1 LGLVGLSAAAGVL
14 ITATVT
20 PAIALTGAAATS
32 AITMFDNLPSVLDI
46 DKLMLPTTIYAKD
59 PNTGG
64 DVELATFYDQN
75 RSPVNFDEVN
85 PAVYDAILSSE
96 DPRFYQ
102 HGGVDLIGTSR
113 ALLQNVQGGGETQ
126 GGSSISQQYVKNVL
140 IQRCE
145 SNADAEAREQLQQEA
160 DKTAADSGQPVISPT
175 IDEIIARTDAVLA
188 SCWTE
193 ATTASG
199 NEGIERKLQE
209 MRYAIALE
217 QKYSKNDILL
227 GYLNI
232 SNFGGR
238 TYGIDAAARYYF
250 NVSAKDLSV
259 SQAATLAG
267 IVQNPNTYRIDQT
280 AGSIFDGDGVGYN
293 KAPDGLIDD
302 VRPGQLAALDTLL
315 SDGTI
320 TQEQYLAAADGYT
333 STKGRQLYVLSR
345 MLDDG
350 KITRDQYVAAAIEP
364 ITPAITPA
372 TTGCSTAGGSAYFCQ
387 YVRDIVENDPAFGA
401 TPEERE
407 KALKRGGLS
416 IYTTLDLRVQSTA
429 EAAMVENVPTSVDFM
444 RLGSTIV
451 SIESTTGRILAIAQ
465 NTQFSEDASAGTD
478 PNKSALVFAGD
489 STYGSSNGFN
499 PGSTFKLFTLID
511 WLEKGHSV
519 NESLNGSVRVIK
531 RLTNSCEGDWVNTE
545 NTRVGNFGGGGGY
558 TGTPMQFTAQSLN
571 SGFFAMAEEL
581 DLCDIENVAT
591 KMGVTNAQYGTP
603 VEVNTQFSIIGS
615 SNVSPIAMAGAYATV
630 ANNGIYCQPKA
641 IDRVVD
647 SEGAEMTPP
656 ARTCTQVIDP
666 KVAATAAYAL
676 EGVMQRGGTG
686 SQANPYDGTPMLGK
700 TGTHETYHTWMIES
714 SSKVTTAAWVG
725 NIDGFND
732 VFEPFG
738 GLRYIL
744 ARQTQETANAV
755 YGGDSF
761 PEPDSNLTRVILRD
775 LPSVIGLS
783 VDEAVNRLNA
793 AGFQVNVGDAVDS
806 GEAAGIVAVQ
816 NPGAG
821 RVSGGTVITINPSN
835 GQGISVPDVAGK
847 QLDRALSDL
856 RGAGFGNVQPG
867 SCTEDATAGPQGKAT
882 GTSPG
887 AGSVVNRNSA
897 ITVDYSRA
905 KCT

>member
-1 LGLVGLSAAAGVL
+1 MPDKKRTASGVFGGLLGLVGLSAAAGVL

-64 DVELATFYDQN
+64 DIELAKFYDQN

-85 PAVYDAILSSE
+85 PVVYDAILSSE

-113 ALLQNVQGGGETQ
+113 ALLQNLQGGGETQ

-145 SNADAEAREQLQQEA
+145 R
-160 DKTAADSGQPVISPT
+160 
-175 IDEIIARTDAVLA
+175 DAVATEELTQEEVLA
-188 SCWTE
+188 NCWTE

-199 NEGIERKLQE
+199 NDGIERKLQE

-238 TYGIDAAARYYF
+238 TYGIDAAAKYYF
-250 NVSAKDLSV
+250 GVSAKDLSV

-267 IVQNPNTYRIDQT
+267 IVQNPNTYRIDRSG
-280 AGSIFDGDGVGYN
+280 GSIFDGDGVGYN

-315 SDGTI
+315 SEGTI

-345 MLDDG
+345 LLDDG

-364 ITPAITPA
+364 ITPVIKPA
-372 TTGCSTAGGSAYFCQ
+372 QTGCSTAGGSAYFCQ
-387 YVRDIVENDPAFGA
+387 YVRDIIENDPAFGA

-416 IYTTLDLRVQSTA
+416 IYTTLDLRIQGTA
-429 EAAMVENVPTSVDFM
+429 EAAMVENVPSSVDFM
-444 RLGSTIV
+444 KLGSTIV
-451 SIESTTGRILAIAQ
+451 SLESTTGRILAIAQ
-465 NTQFSEDASAGTD
+465 NTQFSEDAASAAD

-489 STYGSSNGFN
+489 STYGSSGGFN
-499 PGSTFKLFTLID
+499 AGSTWKLFTLID

-519 NESLNGSVRVIK
+519 NESLNGRVRVID
-531 RLTNSCEGDWVNTE
+531 RMTNSCKGDWVNFE
-545 NTRVGNFGGGGGY
+545 NTKVGNFGGGSGY

-571 SGFFAMAEEL
+571 SGYFAMAEQL
-581 DLCDIENVAT
+581 DLCDIQKVAT
-591 KMGVTNAQYGTP
+591 RMGVTVAKDGSEIQMDN
-603 VEVNTQFSIIGS
+603 QFSVIGS
-615 SNVSPIAMAGAYATV
+615 AAVSPLAMAGAYATV
-630 ANNGIYCQPKA
+630 ANSGIYCQPKA

-647 SEGAEMTPP
+647 SDGVEMTPP
-656 ARTCTQVIDP
+656 TRACTQVIDP
-666 KVAATAAYAL
+666 KVAATAAFAL

-686 SQANPYDGTPMLGK
+686 SQANPYDGTPLIGK

-714 SSKVTTAAWVG
+714 STKVTTAAWVG
-725 NIDGFND
+725 NIEGFND

-744 ARQTQETANAV
+744 ARQTQETADAV
-755 YGGDSF
+755 YGGDAF
-761 PEPDSNLTRVILRD
+761 PEPDSNLTRVFLRE

-783 VDEAVNRLNA
+783 VEEATSRLNA
-793 AGFQVNVGDAVDS
+793 AGFDVNVGDAVDS
-806 GEAAGIVAVQ
+806 PEPEGVIAAQ

-835 GQGISVPDVAGK
+835 GQGIAVPDVNGR
-847 QLDRALSDL
+847 QLDKAISEL

-867 SCTEDATAGPQGKAT
+867 TCTEDAAAGAQGKAT
-882 GTSPG
+882 STNPA

-897 ITVDYSRA
+897 IAVNYSRA